1 MEDDI
6 FLEVFGGF
14 GGVEGFA
21 LLCSFS
27 SRKVCMYFYFF
38 IFFRTLCFRVLEV
51 GGALWSIV
59 ESCSRFC

>member
-14 GGVEGFA
+14 GEVEGFA

-27 SRKVCMYFYFF
+27 SSKVCILFF

-51 GGALWSIV
+51 GGALWSVV

>member
-14 GGVEGFA
+14 GEVEGFA

-27 SRKVCMYFYFF
+27 SSNVCIFLSFF
-38 IFFRTLCFRVLEV
+38 LGLCVL
-51 GGALWSIV
+51 G
-59 ESCSRFC
+59 F